1 MAEIFRQAMVQEVY
15 YPMGRFNHDFG
26 KKRFVRAPFVLV
38 KLQPTVDAAWQD
50 YWMPTPFGGSPAS
63 GGDCVMKDFMGAD
76 GGDGECR
83 HPFGYITRQ
92 DIMMEQ
98 SELGDCSAV
107 SMGQPEA
114 DDTWKMF
121 HRIGF
126 I

>member
-1 MAEIFRQAMVQEVY
+1 MATGNIWEQAQVQEVY
-15 YPMGRFNHDFG
+15 YPMGRFNHDYG

-38 KLQPTVDAAWQD
+38 KLQPALNATWEDFWMPAPFGSQPGTDTEMQD
-50 YWMPTPFGGSPAS
+50 YL
-63 GGDCVMKDFMGAD
+63 GAD
-76 GGDGECR
+76 NGDGECR

-92 DIMMEQ
+92 DITMDQ
-98 SELGDCSAV
+98 SEMGDWSALAFE
-107 SMGQPEA
+107 QPEG